1 MRKKLSKIILMDEQ
15 KLRFSAGRCFF
26 LFFGVVVVVVVVFSV
41 FGTFSKGQVRAKM
54 NHSRTRFFPSPLPPS
69 FLV

>member
-1 MRKKLSKIILMDEQ
+1 MRKKLSKIILMEKQ
-15 KLRFSAGRCFF
+15 KLRFSAGRWFSGVFF
-26 LFFGVVVVVVVVFSV
+26 FFGVVVVVFFV
-41 FGTFSKGQVRAKM
+41 FGTFSKGQVGAKM